1 MGDGIVVVG
10 SLNVDYVSTLPRL
23 PLPGETI
30 SGPVDGFEMNFGGKG
45 GNACCMAALLHPVRS
60 SVSMVACSGRDAHGD
75 EYQASLESMGVN
87 TMHIKRDPKV
97 NTGVATIFVGKADG
111 ENMIGLNAGA
121 NALLTVA
128 DVQSAGLA
136 DVWAGAGTLLCQNEI
151 PPEVTLAALAHAK
164 SLGVTAVFNPAP
176 FTDGLEQHLRQSDV
190 VIVNETELVQLGAMT
205 PYAGDAATLLA
216 APSDDGEEA
225 GCTPMTMPK
234 VFEHFGVGTAI
245 VTCGSHGL
253 RLFRRGCAPVS
264 CSAIQFGE
272 AVDSTGAGDAF
283 CGAFAAL
290 KTCHPKVDLARVV
303 LAAGMVASISV
314 TKAGAQKSYPS
325 WEDVQRFCALQPEVA
340 TAFSAMMQD
349 REHD

>member
-1 MGDGIVVVG
+1 MVVG
-10 SLNVDYVSTLPRL
+10 SLNLDYVSTLPRL

-30 SGPVDGFEMNFGGKG
+30 SGPVDGFEVNFGGKG

-60 SVSMVACSGRDAHGD
+60 GVSMVACSGCDVHGD
-75 EYQASLESMGVN
+75 EYQASLNSVGVN
-87 TMHIKRDPKV
+87 TTHIKRDPTV

-136 DVWAGAGTLLCQNEI
+136 DVWAGVGTLLCQNEI

-176 FTDGLEQHLRQSDV
+176 FSDGLEQHLRQSDV

-205 PYAGDAATLLA
+205 PYAGDAATVLA
-216 APSDDGEEA
+216 TLSDDGD
-225 GCTPMTMPK
+225 GCNMPK

-245 VTCGSHGL
+245 VTRGSHGL
-253 RLFRRGCAPVS
+253 LLFRRGCAPVS
-264 CSAIQFGE
+264 CSATQFGE
-272 AVDSTGAGDAF
+272 TVDSTGAGDAF

-290 KTCHPKVDLARVV
+290 KTCHPTVDLARVV
-303 LAAGMVASISV
+303 LAAGMVASMSV
-314 TKAGAQKSYPS
+314 IKAGAQKSYPS
-325 WEDVQRFCALQPEVA
+325 REDVQRFCALQPEVA
-340 TAFSAMMQD
+340 AAFSMMQD
-349 REHD
+349 PAHD